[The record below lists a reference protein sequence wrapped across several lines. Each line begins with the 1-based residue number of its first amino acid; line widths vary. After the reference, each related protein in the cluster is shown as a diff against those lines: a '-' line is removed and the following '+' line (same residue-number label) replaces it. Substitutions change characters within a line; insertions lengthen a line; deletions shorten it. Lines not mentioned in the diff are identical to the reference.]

1 MNPSLLAS
9 KGHCVPRV
17 ARNLISLP
25 QHALYAASL
34 TAGVHT
40 LSQVKLIALEVSWTR
55 LGADTAFSW
64 WMLAFI
70 AEIIGERRFICTIY
84 HLDVPGLRLVY
95 NLVILIS
102 ASRRLPE
109 LWGYRYGCL

>member
-1 MNPSLLAS
+1 MNPSLLPS
-9 KGHCVPRV
+9 KAHCIPRV
-17 ARNLISLP
+17 ARNLVALP

-70 AEIIGERRFICTIY
+70 AEIIGERRYINIL
-84 HLDVPGLRLVY
+84 H
-95 NLVILIS
+95 NLHT
-102 ASRRLPE
+102 
-109 LWGYRYGCL
+109 GCFRAAAGV